1 MTIAEKQRRTKDRI
15 ARRLEELPL
24 LPAVVA
30 EIASMDPDSPEFVQQ
45 VEDLARTDPP
55 FALRLL
61 KMANGGSRPPEN
73 PILTIPQSIMRIGAR
88 PLAST
93 ITSMAVMRV
102 FVPTTK
108 GQKNLWNHALQVAE
122 CAREIAAQQPEL
134 NTKPEVAYL
143 AGLLHDVGRFVMFD
157 ESPKELGAVD
167 ESGWTNA
174 DQLVAAELE
183 ICGYDH
189 ATLGAMACES
199 WRLPLPVTQMI
210 RDHHVYDG
218 RRTDVWEPEMERL
231 IRIVQTADCLSFLL
245 MSNPGFLKLDHDT
258 RRDLIRKACVHKT
271 WGLNTITPD
280 RLERSTDDIASKS
293 NHWAQHLG
301 VSLAPHH

>member
-1 MTIAEKQRRTKDRI
+1 MTITERQRRTKDRI

-122 CAREIAAQQPEL
+122 CAGNRGSTAGTQHQTGSRLSRGPAARRRSL
-134 NTKPEVAYL
+134 R
-143 AGLLHDVGRFVMFD
+143 DVRRV
-157 ESPKELGAVD
+157 PQRARPVD
-167 ESGWTNA
+167 
-174 DQLVAAELE
+174 LRV
-183 ICGYDH
+183 
-189 ATLGAMACES
+189 
-199 WRLPLPVTQMI
+199 V
-210 RDHHVYDG
+210 
-218 RRTDVWEPEMERL
+218 
-231 IRIVQTADCLSFLL
+231 
-245 MSNPGFLKLDHDT
+245 
-258 RRDLIRKACVHKT
+258 
-271 WGLNTITPD
+271 
-280 RLERSTDDIASKS
+280 
-293 NHWAQHLG
+293 
-301 VSLAPHH
+301 